1 MPVRIISE
9 YLDRNTVS
17 YRCYNHPPAFTAPEV
32 AEIAHIP
39 GRLLAKTVI
48 VRADGQL
55 IMAVLPSDQ
64 QIDLDRLRSAIGATE
79 LQLAEESE
87 FMHRFADCEVGGMPP
102 LGNLY
107 DMRVIMERSLAD
119 AEWFAFNAGSH
130 TEVVVMDV
138 SEFIR
143 LVRPTLCRFNQ
154 LH

>member
-1 MPVRIISE
+1 MPIRTISE
-9 YLDRNTVS
+9 YLDQNTVS

-55 IMAVLPSDQ
+55 MMAVLASDQ
-64 QIDLDRLRSAIGATE
+64 HIDLDRLRSAIGATE
-79 LQLAEESE
+79 LRLAEETE
-87 FMHRFADCEVGGMPP
+87 FAHCFPDCEVGGMPP
-102 LGNLY
+102 MGNLY

-119 AEWFAFNAGSH
+119 ADWFAFNAGSH
-130 TEVVVMDV
+130 TEVVVMDM
-138 SEFIR
+138 SEYMR
-143 LVRPTLCRFNQ
+143 LVRPTLCRFNR

>member
-1 MPVRIISE
+1 MPVRAISE
-9 YLDRNTVS
+9 YLDRNTVN

-48 VRADGQL
+48 VSVDDQL
-55 IMAVLPSDQ
+55 MMAALSSDQ
-64 QIDLDRLRSAIGATE
+64 HIDIERLRSALGATDVRIADE
-79 LQLAEESE
+79 AE
-87 FMHRFADCEVGGMPP
+87 FIHRFPDCEVGSMPP

-107 DMRVIMERSLAD
+107 DMRVVMDRSLGD

-138 SEFIR
+138 AEFIR
-143 LVRPTLCRFNQ
+143 LVKPVLCRFNQ